1 MHPFTYL
8 TLWLTI
14 SVNAMLLPLGW
25 PLTALSL
32 AVLLTLLV
40 WPASR
45 HRWRYLFWFLLPMG
59 FGLWLVHGGWLTQW
73 FGQHAAP
80 PVERQHAAL
89 ALWLRLLVIF
99 GAAQLWM
106 QAVPLPRLM
115 RALFASRL
123 PAGAAYLLA
132 SPLLLSEQL
141 SQQLAAIREAQLARG
156 VRLDGNFIQR
166 SRALVAMLWPLV
178 NSALSSLTVRSA
190 ALESRAFHAAARR
203 TTLWAPADTR
213 QQVLFR
219 WGLVVV
225 LVLECVGR
233 WLWF

>member
-8 TLWLTI
+8 TLWLAI
-14 SVNAMLLPLGW
+14 SINALLLPLSW
-25 PLTALSL
+25 PLVTL
-32 AVLLTLLV
+32 AAAIVLILLA
-40 WPASR
+40 WPAAC

-73 FGQHAAP
+73 LGQSGATSTDRSP
-80 PVERQHAAL
+80 QAL

-106 QAVPLPRLM
+106 QTVPVSRLM
-115 RALFASRL
+115 RALFACRL

-156 VRLDGNFIQR
+156 VRLDGNFMQR

-178 NSALSSLTVRSA
+178 NSALSGLTMRSA
-190 ALESRAFHAAARR
+190 ALESRAFHASVRR
-203 TTLWAPADTR
+203 TTLWAPPDTQR
-213 QQVLFR
+213 QALCR
-219 WGLVVV
+219 WGLIGI
-225 LVLECVGR
+225 LVLECVGK
-233 WLWF
+233 WLWY